1 MEEGEGE
8 EGGEAEGMTFSHLLK
23 QYSCNQERETIVW
36 LLS

>member
-8 EGGEAEGMTFSHLLK
+8 EGGEAERVTFSHLLK
-23 QYSCNQERETIVW
+23 QYYSNQEQETIVW